1 MTRDMAQ
8 DLGRSYELIAKTKRL
23 IVSSSERIIESEVL
37 LLATRPLLTVAV
49 LSRVKN
55 RALLD

>member
-1 MTRDMAQ
+1 MAQ